1 MAFSLYLRASNYL
14 SMIDLHKEQ
23 TTDLELRMWCV
34 AQVRGTDGSIDF
46 EKIEKLY
53 DFVSRGLVRQGE

>member
-1 MAFSLYLRASNYL
+1 
-14 SMIDLHKEQ
+14 MIDLNKEQ

-34 AQVRGTDGSIDF
+34 SQVRGTDGNIDF

-53 DFVSRGLVRQGE
+53 DFVSRGLVKQSV